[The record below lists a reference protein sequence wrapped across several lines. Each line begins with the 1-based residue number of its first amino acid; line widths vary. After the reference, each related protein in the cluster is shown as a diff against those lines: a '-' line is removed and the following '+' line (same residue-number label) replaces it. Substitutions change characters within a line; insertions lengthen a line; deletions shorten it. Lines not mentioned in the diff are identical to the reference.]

1 MRVKNKAL
9 CVIDGTNT
17 SQSLQNLLNQRCV
30 AALPFAGRYRL
41 IDFALS
47 NAVHSGITNV
57 SIFPDGDYHSL
68 SDHIRSG
75 KFWGLDRKVDG
86 LFLLPPKKEVSAVA
100 NTLTF
105 ARMREYIEYF
115 MRSRQQY
122 VVMYHANIITSI
134 PFEKLLQSHIESK
147 ADVTQVYYRNR
158 SVGIFVLSREYLI
171 DLILRYEISPY
182 QTVTDLVEMCDGLK
196 VNHYHHSTYTR
207 TIESIVSYYRANLDM
222 LHYEYGFQI
231 FLLERPVLTK
241 TKDES
246 PTFYKKQAD
255 VSNSLIA
262 NGCNIEGKVEN
273 CIIFRDV
280 TIKRGAV
287 VKNSVILPRT
297 IIGENSIINNVITD
311 KHAYINDGARLSG
324 QDYAPVI
331 IGKGQRVM
339 GNKGISVA
347 QISTECVPFYKT
359 GGLADVTA
367 DLTKELINQGLNVDV
382 ILPYLSSLAERYNEN
397 LTHQFQS
404 LIAINELEIPYD
416 VYRYSK
422 EGVNYF
428 FI

>member
-1 MRVKNKAL
+1 MKNKAL

-86 LFLLPPKKEVSAVA
+86 LFLLPPKKEVSDVV

-105 ARMREYIEYF
+105 ARIRGYIEYI

-287 VKNSVILPRT
+287 VKN
-297 IIGENSIINNVITD
+297 
-311 KHAYINDGARLSG
+311 
-324 QDYAPVI
+324 
-331 IGKGQRVM
+331 
-339 GNKGISVA
+339 
-347 QISTECVPFYKT
+347 
-359 GGLADVTA
+359 
-367 DLTKELINQGLNVDV
+367 
-382 ILPYLSSLAERYNEN
+382 
-397 LTHQFQS
+397 
-404 LIAINELEIPYD
+404 
-416 VYRYSK
+416 
-422 EGVNYF
+422 
-428 FI
+428 

>member
-1 MRVKNKAL
+1 
-9 CVIDGTNT
+9 
-17 SQSLQNLLNQRCV
+17 
-30 AALPFAGRYRL
+30 
-41 IDFALS
+41 
-47 NAVHSGITNV
+47 
-57 SIFPDGDYHSL
+57 
-68 SDHIRSG
+68 
-75 KFWGLDRKVDG
+75 
-86 LFLLPPKKEVSAVA
+86 
-100 NTLTF
+100 
-105 ARMREYIEYF
+105 
-115 MRSRQQY
+115 
-122 VVMYHANIITSI
+122 
-134 PFEKLLQSHIESK
+134 
-147 ADVTQVYYRNR
+147 
-158 SVGIFVLSREYLI
+158 
-171 DLILRYEISPY
+171 
-182 QTVTDLVEMCDGLK
+182 
-196 VNHYHHSTYTR
+196 
-207 TIESIVSYYRANLDM
+207 M

-347 QISTECVPFYKT
+347 QISTECVPF
-359 GGLADVTA
+359 L
-367 DLTKELINQGLNVDV
+367 
-382 ILPYLSSLAERYNEN
+382 
-397 LTHQFQS
+397 
-404 LIAINELEIPYD
+404 
-416 VYRYSK
+416 
-422 EGVNYF
+422 
-428 FI
+428 